1 MGTRTV
7 YLENRQEELK
17 SGLEILL
24 SVHHFTLTEEKQ
36 NADICILAE
45 PCEEETGKTAA
56 FLFMKRRIFSGE
68 YLWFFKILKRSPGT
82 EKKRYILIPME

>member
-45 PCEEETGKTAA
+45 PCEEET
-56 FLFMKRRIFSGE
+56 
-68 YLWFFKILKRSPGT
+68 LKV
-82 EKKRYILIPME
+82 KKRWEKLQRFFS